1 MVNDDGSPKRL
12 PWEDWR
18 VGDDEL
24 TSGWMRA
31 TSPSGAKAYEGKVH
45 WSEEL
50 GKGVRKPEAGQ
61 SDLPSAE
68 AAPSYM
74 IRTIERDR
82 IRKRHG
88 GTV

>member
-1 MVNDDGSPKRL
+1 MNDDGTPKRL

-31 TSPSGAKAYEGKVH
+31 TSPSGAKDFEGKVH
-45 WSEEL
+45 WSDEL

-61 SDLPSAE
+61 SDLPPSE
-68 AAPSYM
+68 AAPRYS
-74 IRTIERDR
+74 IRKIEGDR
-82 IRKRHG
+82 ILKRHG
-88 GTV
+88 GRV